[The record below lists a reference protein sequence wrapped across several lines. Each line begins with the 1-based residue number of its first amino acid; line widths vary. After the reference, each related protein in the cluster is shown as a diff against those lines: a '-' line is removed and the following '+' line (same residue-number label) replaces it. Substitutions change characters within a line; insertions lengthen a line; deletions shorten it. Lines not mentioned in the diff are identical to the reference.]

1 MKVGVLVFPGSWS
14 HDDFLW
20 VLREVLGVS
29 AEAVWHKETSVAG
42 CDALVLPGGF
52 AHGDYL
58 RAGAIARFSPVMPAV
73 RRFAEAGGLVLGSC
87 NGFQILCEAGLLPGA
102 LLRNDSL
109 QYRCQ
114 WVHLRVENPDT
125 GFTPGARRGQVLAM
139 PISHGEGRYVA
150 EADTLRALEARGQIV
165 FRYCA
170 PDGRLGDGANPNG
183 SLGHIAGI
191 VNAGGNVLGLMP
203 HPERAAE
210 AVVGGADG
218 LALLRGLVGAA
229 ARRLAAPAR

>member
-1 MKVGVLVFPGSWS
+1 MKCGVLVFPGSWS

-20 VLREVLGVS
+20 VFREVLRVE
-29 AEAVWHKETSVAG
+29 AEPVWHKETSVAG
-42 CDALVLPGGF
+42 YDCLVLPGGF

-58 RAGAIARFSPVMPAV
+58 RTGAIARFSPVMPVV
-73 RRFAEAGGLVLGSC
+73 RRFAEGGGLVLGSC

-114 WVHLRVENPDT
+114 WVHLRVDNPDT
-125 GFTPGARRGQVLAM
+125 AFTPGARRGRVLAM
-139 PISHGEGRYVA
+139 PISHGEGRYF
-150 EADTLRALEARGQIV
+150 ADPATLRRLNDRGRIV
-165 FRYCA
+165 LRYCT
-170 PDGRLGDGANPNG
+170 PDGRLTNAANPNG

-191 VNAGGNVLGLMP
+191 VNEEGNVFGLMP

-210 AVVGGADG
+210 PAVGGTDG
-218 LALLRGLVGAA
+218 LIVLRALVD
-229 ARRLAAPAR
+229 RLAAPAR

>member
-1 MKVGVLVFPGSWS
+1 MKCGVLVFPGSWS

-20 VLREVLGVS
+20 VFRQVLRVD
-29 AEAVWHKETSVAG
+29 AEPVWHKETSVAG
-42 CDALVLPGGF
+42 YDCLVLPGGF

-58 RAGAIARFSPVMPAV
+58 RTGAIARFSPVMPAV
-73 RRFAEAGGLVLGSC
+73 RRFAEGGGLVLGSC

-114 WVHLRVENPDT
+114 WVHLRVDNPET
-125 GFTPGARRGQVLAM
+125 PFTPGARRGQVLAM

-150 EADTLRALEARGQIV
+150 DPATLRRLNERGRIV
-165 FRYCA
+165 LRYCA
-170 PDGRLGDGANPNG
+170 PDGRLTNAANPNG

-191 VNAGGNVLGLMP
+191 VNEEGNVFGLMP

-210 AVVGGADG
+210 PAVGGTDG
-218 LALLRGLVGAA
+218 LVVLRALVD
-229 ARRLAAPAR
+229 RLAAPAR

>member
-1 MKVGVLVFPGSWS
+1 VKIGVLVFPGSWS

-20 VLREVLGVS
+20 VFREVLRVA
-29 AEAVWHKETSVAG
+29 AEPVWHKETSVSG
-42 CDALVLPGGF
+42 FDALVLPGGF

-73 RRFAEAGGLVLGSC
+73 RRFAEGGGPVLGSC

-114 WVHLRVENPDT
+114 WVHLRVDNPET
-125 GFTPGARRGQVLAM
+125 PFTPGAGRGQVLAM
-139 PISHGEGRYVA
+139 PISHGEGRYF
-150 EADTLRALEARGQIV
+150 ADPATLRRMNDRGQIV
-165 FRYCA
+165 LRYCT
-170 PDGRLGDGANPNG
+170 PDGRLTNAANPNG

-191 VNAGGNVLGLMP
+191 VSEGGNVFGLMP
-203 HPERAAE
+203 HPERAGEPA
-210 AVVGGADG
+210 VGGTDG
-218 LALLRGLVGAA
+218 LLLLRALAG
-229 ARRLAAPAR
+229 RLAAPAR

>member
-20 VLREVLGVS
+20 VFREVLGVA
-29 AEAVWHKETSVAG
+29 AEPVWHKATSVAG
-42 CDALVLPGGF
+42 FDALVLPGGF

-73 RRFAEAGGLVLGSC
+73 RRFAEAGGPVLGSC

-125 GFTPGARRGQVLAM
+125 AFTPGAHRGQVLAM

-150 EADTLRALEARGQIV
+150 DPGTLRAMNDRGQIV
-165 FRYCA
+165 LRYSA
-170 PDGRLGDGANPNG
+170 PDGRLVNAANPNG
-183 SLGHIAGI
+183 SLDHVAGI
-191 VNAGGNVLGLMP
+191 VSERGNVFGLMP

-210 AVVGGADG
+210 AALGGTDG
-218 LALLRGLVGAA
+218 LAMLGALA
-229 ARRLAAPAR
+229 AERQPAPAR

>member
-1 MKVGVLVFPGSWS
+1 MRCGVLVFPGSWS

-20 VLREVLGVS
+20 VFREVLRVE
-29 AEAVWHKETSVAG
+29 AEPVWHKETSVAG
-42 CDALVLPGGF
+42 FDGLVLPGGF

-73 RRFAEAGGLVLGSC
+73 RTFAEGGGLVLGSC

-114 WVHLRVENPDT
+114 WVHLRVDNPET
-125 GFTPGARRGQVLAM
+125 PFTPGTRRGQVLAM

-150 EADTLRALEARGQIV
+150 DPATLRRLNDGGRIV
-165 FRYCA
+165 LRYCA
-170 PDGRLGDGANPNG
+170 PDGRLTHAANPNG

-191 VNAGGNVLGLMP
+191 VNEGGNVFGLMP

-210 AVVGGADG
+210 PAVGGTDG
-218 LALLRGLVGAA
+218 LIVLRALVG
-229 ARRLAAPAR
+229 RLAAPAR

>member
-20 VLREVLGVS
+20 VFRQVMGVA
-29 AEAVWHKETSVAG
+29 AEPVWHKETSLAG
-42 CDALVLPGGF
+42 FDVLVLPGGF

-73 RRFAEAGGLVLGSC
+73 RRFAEDGGPVMGSC
-87 NGFQILCEAGLLPGA
+87 NGFQVLCEAGLLPGA
-102 LLRNDSL
+102 LLRNHSL
-109 QYRCQ
+109 QYRCH
-114 WVHLRVENPDT
+114 WVHLRVDNPET
-125 GFTPGARRGQVLAM
+125 AFTPGARRGAVLAM
-139 PISHGEGRYVA
+139 PISHGEGRYF
-150 EADTLRALEARGQIV
+150 ADPATLRRMNDRGQIV

-170 PDGRLGDGANPNG
+170 PDGRLTNAANPNG

-191 VNAGGNVLGLMP
+191 VNQAGNVLGLMP

-210 AVVGGADG
+210 AAVGGTDG
-218 LALLRGLVGAA
+218 LHLLRALVGGRLPAA
-229 ARRLAAPAR
+229 AR

>member
-20 VLREVLGVS
+20 VFRQVMGVV
-29 AEAVWHKETSVAG
+29 AEPVWHKEASVAG
-42 CDALVLPGGF
+42 FDTLVLPGGF

-73 RRFAEAGGLVLGSC
+73 RRFAEAGGPVMGSC
-87 NGFQILCEAGLLPGA
+87 NGFQVLCEAGLLSGA

-114 WVHLRVENPDT
+114 WVHLRVDNPET
-125 GFTPGARRGQVLAM
+125 AFTPGARRGQVLAM
-139 PISHGEGRYVA
+139 PVSHGEGRYFTDPA
-150 EADTLRALEARGQIV
+150 TLRRLNDRGQIV
-165 FRYCA
+165 LRYCA
-170 PDGRLGDGANPNG
+170 PDGRLTNSANPNG

-191 VNAGGNVLGLMP
+191 VSEAGNVFGLMP

-210 AVVGGADG
+210 SAVGGTDG
-218 LALLRGLVGAA
+218 LLPLRALVAGGLP
-229 ARRLAAPAR
+229 APAR

>member
-1 MKVGVLVFPGSWS
+1 MKCGVLVFPGSWS

-20 VLREVLGVS
+20 VFREVLRVE
-29 AEAVWHKETSVAG
+29 AEPVWHKETSVAG
-42 CDALVLPGGF
+42 YDCLVLPGGF

-58 RAGAIARFSPVMPAV
+58 RTGAIARFSPVMPAV
-73 RRFAEAGGLVLGSC
+73 RRFAEGGGLVLGSC

-114 WVHLRVENPDT
+114 WVHLRVDNPDT
-125 GFTPGARRGQVLAM
+125 AFTPGARRGRVLAM
-139 PISHGEGRYVA
+139 PISHGEGRYF
-150 EADTLRALEARGQIV
+150 ADPATLRRLNDRGRIV
-165 FRYCA
+165 LRYCT
-170 PDGRLGDGANPNG
+170 PDGRLTNAANPNG

-191 VNAGGNVLGLMP
+191 VNEEGNVFGLMP

-210 AVVGGADG
+210 PAVGGTDG
-218 LALLRGLVGAA
+218 LIVLRALVD
-229 ARRLAAPAR
+229 RLAAPAR

>member
-20 VLREVLGVS
+20 VFRQVMGVA
-29 AEAVWHKETSVAG
+29 AEPVWHKETSVAG
-42 CDALVLPGGF
+42 FDALVLPGGF

-73 RRFAEAGGLVLGSC
+73 RRFAEAGGPVMGSC
-87 NGFQILCEAGLLPGA
+87 NGFQVLCEAGLLPGA

-114 WVHLRVENPDT
+114 WVHLRVDNPET
-125 GFTPGARRGQVLAM
+125 AFTPGAPRGQVLAM
-139 PISHGEGRYVA
+139 PVSHGEGRYF
-150 EADTLRALEARGQIV
+150 ADPATLRRLNDRGQIV
-165 FRYCA
+165 LRYCA
-170 PDGRLGDGANPNG
+170 PDGRLTNFANPNG

-191 VNAGGNVLGLMP
+191 VSEAGNVFGLMP

-210 AVVGGADG
+210 PAVGGTDG
-218 LALLRGLVGAA
+218 LLPLRALVAGGLPV
-229 ARRLAAPAR
+229 PAR

>member
-20 VLREVLGVS
+20 VFRQVMHVE
-29 AEAVWHKETSVAG
+29 AEPVWHKETSVAG
-42 CDALVLPGGF
+42 FDALVLPGGF

-58 RAGAIARFSPVMPAV
+58 RAGAIARFSPVMAAV
-73 RRFAEAGGLVLGSC
+73 QRFAGAGGLVLGSC
-87 NGFQILCEAGLLPGA
+87 NGFQVLCETGLLPGA
-102 LLRNDSL
+102 LLRNGSL

-125 GFTPGARRGQVLAM
+125 PFTPGTARGQVLSM
-139 PISHGEGRYVA
+139 PISHGEGRYF
-150 EADTLRALEARGQIV
+150 ADPATLRRLNDRGRIV

-170 PDGRLGDGANPNG
+170 PDGHLTNAANPNG

-191 VNAGGNVLGLMP
+191 LNEEGNVFGLMP

-210 AVVGGADG
+210 PAMSGTDG
-218 LALLRGLVGAA
+218 LILLRALVGP
-229 ARRLAAPAR
+229 LAAPAR

>member
-1 MKVGVLVFPGSWS
+1 MKIGVLVFPGSWS

-20 VLREVLGVS
+20 VFRRVLGIP
-29 AEAVWHKETSVAG
+29 AEPVWHKETSVAG
-42 CDALVLPGGF
+42 FDCLVLPGGF

-58 RAGAIARFSPVMPAV
+58 RAGAIARFSPVMAAV
-73 RRFAEAGGLVLGSC
+73 RKFADGGGLVMGSC

-102 LLRNDSL
+102 FLRNDSL

-125 GFTPGARRGQVLAM
+125 PFTPGIARGQVLTM
-139 PISHGEGRYVA
+139 PISHGEGRFHA
-150 EADTLRALEARGQIV
+150 DPDTLRRLNDRGRIV
-165 FRYCA
+165 LRYCT
-170 PDGRLGDGANPNG
+170 PEGRLRNAANPNG

-191 VNAGGNVLGLMP
+191 VSEGGNVCGLMP

-210 AVVGGADG
+210 PAVGGTDG
-218 LALLRGLVGAA
+218 LILLRALAYPLAAA
-229 ARRLAAPAR
+229 AR